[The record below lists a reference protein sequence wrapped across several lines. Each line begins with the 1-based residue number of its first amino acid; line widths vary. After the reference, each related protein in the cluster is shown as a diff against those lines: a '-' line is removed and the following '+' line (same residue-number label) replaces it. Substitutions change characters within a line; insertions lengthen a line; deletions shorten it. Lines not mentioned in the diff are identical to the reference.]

1 MGWANWPQ
9 KQQTSL
15 KLMVAD
21 PRRDIRL
28 GVEWGETRW
37 DDDGP
42 GKALAQIDDA
52 AWAMWGFGE
61 MVHMTEELAGLLGL
75 IEPEKEKRQCVTKV
89 FAAGLRKGEFQRWMR
104 WRSWRRTSGW
114 SKPGWRWRPKG

>member
-1 MGWANWPQ
+1 M
-9 KQQTSL
+9 